1 MMKDYL
7 RKVSDFET
15 IKYEVEKY
23 ILENKNTV
31 TFRDVFDYLIDK
43 YYSDDKENYDI
54 VTALYVLYL
63 HTWIEE

>member
-63 HTWIEE
+63 HT

>member
-1 MMKDYL
+1 MKDYL

-63 HTWIEE
+63 HT

>member
-1 MMKDYL
+1 MKDYL

-43 YYSDDKENYDI
+43 YDSDDKENYDV

-63 HTWIEE
+63 HT

>member
-1 MMKDYL
+1 MEDYL

-43 YYSDDKENYDI
+43 YYSDDKENYDV

-63 HTWIEE
+63 HT

>member
-1 MMKDYL
+1 MKDYL

-23 ILENKNTV
+23 ILENKNNV

-43 YYSDDKENYDI
+43 YDSDDKENYDV

-63 HTWIEE
+63 HT